1 MYNTRKT
8 VLACRIGIVL
18 LMLQVVIPMSAQY
31 ITSTEGMVQDMSS
44 TSSYLGRECPD
55 NVTDTACYTVSRT
68 SSDWTPIRNGYL
80 ITEVLAERPQGIG
93 FGRRPQGIASH
104 LSGAAEAPGS
114 RMQAGMLGDLTSRR
128 SLSLTPT
135 AMSRAA
141 MAAEPEDLSSPE
153 TLHRG
158 GPRRVSP
165 DGGLGEPGP
174 LPVGDIPWG
183 LVVLI
188 MSFELGIRNWR
199 RRLRNA
205 N

>member
-1 MYNTRKT
+1 MSVSALRTGLFLLLL
-8 VLACRIGIVL
+8 LAAV
-18 LMLQVVIPMSAQY
+18 PMAAQY

-44 TSSYLGRECPD
+44 TSSYLRECSD
-55 NVTDTACYTVSRT
+55 NVTDTVCYTVSRT

-104 LSGAAEAPGS
+104 LSGAAETAGNKI
-114 RMQAGMLGDLTSRR
+114 QAGMLGDLTSRR
-128 SLSLTPT
+128 SLSFTPI

-141 MAAEPEDLSSPE
+141 MAAEAEDLSSPE

-158 GPRRVSP
+158 GPRRVGP

-188 MSFELGIRNWR
+188 ISFELGIRNWR